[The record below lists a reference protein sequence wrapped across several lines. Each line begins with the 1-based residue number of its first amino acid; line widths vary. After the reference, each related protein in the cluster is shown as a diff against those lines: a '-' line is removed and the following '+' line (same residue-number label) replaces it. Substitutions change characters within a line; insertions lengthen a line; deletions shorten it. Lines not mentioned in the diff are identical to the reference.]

1 MIYFFTT
8 LDYNPLPMK
17 TIITA
22 FAFLLCIY
30 HAAAQTKLPSSFI
43 NVGIGVG
50 GNYGFV
56 GTKTVVGFKNS
67 GLMVG
72 LGRSTEGYP
81 VYQIGGQISYKW
93 AYATL
98 SYGGLVCRDD
108 QDDAPIVSD
117 ANLMFGAMISLG
129 KSKRAFIDLGIGQYL
144 STYTENETTAGSSWV
159 ESLNAAVGFGYRLGK
174 KDSIFD

>member
-1 MIYFFTT
+1 
-8 LDYNPLPMK
+8 LPIK

-22 FAFLLCIY
+22 FAFLLWIE
-30 HAAAQTKLPSSFI
+30 HAAAQTKLPDSFI
-43 NVGIGVG
+43 NVGIGIG
-50 GNYGFV
+50 GNYGFL

-72 LGRSTEGYP
+72 LGRSLSGYP

-98 SYGGLVCRDD
+98 SYGGLVWQRDH
-108 QDDAPIVSD
+108 DDAPISSG

-129 KSKRAFIDLGIGQYL
+129 KSKRSFIDLGIGQYL
-144 STYTENETTAGSSWV
+144 NTYTKNETVAGSGWV
-159 ESLNAAVGFGYRLGK
+159 ESLNAGLGFGYRLGK
-174 KDSIFD
+174 RNKLF